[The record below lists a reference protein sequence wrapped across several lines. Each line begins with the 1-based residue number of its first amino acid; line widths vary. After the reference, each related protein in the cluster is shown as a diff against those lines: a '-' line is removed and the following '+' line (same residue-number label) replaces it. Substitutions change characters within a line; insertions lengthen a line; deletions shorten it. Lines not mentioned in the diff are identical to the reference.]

1 MKKIII
7 LILGLAMF
15 IISCGGGSPKSKL
28 ESIMGN
34 IQKGNLEEISEV
46 SSNVKIDE
54 IIPLKEGFSKI
65 TYKIN
70 SEQVNENQAVI
81 NITVKTPDMSPFL
94 QEYMGKLFPLIM
106 NELKSGKSQEEII
119 KSPELKKVAEEFF
132 KEKFK
137 SDQLKYTEKT
147 MDVNLKKENGKW
159 ELEKGK
165 NDEFILTVTTF
176 GITNILNEIGK

>member
-1 MKKIII
+1 
-7 LILGLAMF
+7 
-15 IISCGGGSPKSKL
+15 
-28 ESIMGN
+28 
-34 IQKGNLEEISEV
+34 
-46 SSNVKIDE
+46 
-54 IIPLKEGFSKI
+54 
-65 TYKIN
+65 
-70 SEQVNENQAVI
+70 
-81 NITVKTPDMSPFL
+81 
-94 QEYMGKLFPLIM
+94 M